1 MFKDRTIKKNKRKK
15 NNNNKIRTK
24 QVTMKTRRRQI
35 TALKEKIK
43 VTQFLNISKLL
54 YFKL

>member
-1 MFKDRTIKKNKRKK
+1 MSKDRTIKKNKRKK

-43 VTQFLNISKLL
+43 VTQFLNISK
-54 YFKL
+54 